1 MRRFDKNENI
11 RKVNLLAEQRY
22 LQSKGSISDFR
33 FKDDELRDEIKNFIK
48 NYSLI
53 KDIEV
58 SIEHMDDKTMLGMM
72 EKWSNAYN
80 KNGYTPPLNIKANEL
95 YKKAIQMNEGT
106 IECPSVYMN

>member
-11 RKVNLLAEQRY
+11 RTANLLVEQRY

-33 FKDDELRDEIKNFIK
+33 IKDTELRDEIKNFIK

-53 KDIEV
+53 KDIDM
-58 SIEHMDDKTMLGMM
+58 SIEHMDDKTMMGMM

-80 KNGYTPPLNIKANEL
+80 KNGYAPPLNKKAHEL
-95 YKKAIQMNEGT
+95 YKQAVQMNE
-106 IECPSVYMN
+106 V